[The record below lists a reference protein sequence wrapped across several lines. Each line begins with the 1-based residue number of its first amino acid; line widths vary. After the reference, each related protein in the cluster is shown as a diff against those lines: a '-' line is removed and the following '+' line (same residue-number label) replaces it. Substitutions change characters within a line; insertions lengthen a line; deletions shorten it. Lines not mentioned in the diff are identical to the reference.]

1 MRITENLG
9 PSRLRVHEVS
19 TGIGDGDVH
28 PPLSGVAAVQLVGQI
43 RLQEHPTFAATR
55 RGHAQCALFVRD
67 PVLHDEPERAL
78 EGLDS

>member
-1 MRITENLG
+1 
-9 PSRLRVHEVS
+9 
-19 TGIGDGDVH
+19 
-28 PPLSGVAAVQLVGQI
+28 VAAVQLVGQI